1 MKIITVCGSM
11 RFIKDMMDISVK
23 LELEGNC
30 LLMPIYSPTRSSK
43 KDFTEEEAE
52 MLDKMHKERIKI
64 ADAILVVDVEGYI
77 GESTKNE
84 IEFAKSFGKR
94 ILYYSSLIN
103 KKGVD

>member
-1 MKIITVCGSM
+1 MKIITECGSM

-84 IEFAKSFGKR
+84 IEFAKSLGKE
-94 ILYYSSLIN
+94 ILY
-103 KKGVD
+103 

>member
-1 MKIITVCGSM
+1 MKIITECGSM

-84 IEFAKSFGKR
+84 IEFAKSLGKE

>member
-84 IEFAKSFGKR
+84 IEFAKSLGKE